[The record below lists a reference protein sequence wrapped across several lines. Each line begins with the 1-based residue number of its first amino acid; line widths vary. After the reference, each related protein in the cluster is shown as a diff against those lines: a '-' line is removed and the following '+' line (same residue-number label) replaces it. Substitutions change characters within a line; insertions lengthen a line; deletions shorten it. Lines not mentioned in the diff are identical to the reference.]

1 MARFLRFTLLLIAFL
16 SIFPLYTRYKAAA
29 APIPP
34 GVHLASL
41 ELSHLKDPAE
51 IEAAIAAGLREPIA
65 VYYDKTRLV
74 LRPQDVDFQI
84 DAAAMLGEAQQYLSG
99 PDFVDIALRKL
110 AGIPQRRRDVSA
122 RYTYDAQKLA
132 DWLSQAG
139 EKLDHPPQPGR
150 ALPPQW
156 DWRTEGAAPQP
167 RAGDH
172 ASLSE
177 DGSAAALA
185 PEAGASLPIPASYV
199 GTAQRDWQW
208 TPGTAGQTLLPEES
222 AQSILN
228 ALSRIDE
235 RSAHLVLQESPPPP
249 LSMDVLGRE
258 LNSYTSDFPGFA
270 AIYVQDLTTG
280 EEATVD
286 VDVAFSGMSTMKIA
300 ISSEAFRQIDGFE
313 NEFVGQ
319 WIDYALGESNN
330 AAANRLLQW
339 VGDGDIYAGG
349 RRVTEM
355 MRALGFTNSYI
366 QTGYDDK
373 SIIGQIPTPANSRTD
388 WNTNPDTHL
397 QSTPAELGRLLAEI
411 YRCQAG
417 EGLLL
422 ETFGG
427 DITPEECRT
436 ILFYMSHNEFMEL
449 VWGGLPRPAQ
459 SWVVHK
465 HGFVNEA
472 HSDLLLV
479 WGPSGPYVIAVYLW
493 RAGWMDWQTSD
504 RAMKEISR
512 IVWNFFAYKSA
523 REGIEAPPPLLL
535 SPPPNYVPVNSYRSR
550 AAVGG

>member
-1 MARFLRFTLLLIAFL
+1 MAGFLRFALPLLALL

-51 IEAAIAAGLREPIA
+51 IEAVMAAGLGQPIA
-65 VYYDKTRLV
+65 VYYDDTRLV
-74 LRPQDVDFQI
+74 LRPEEVDFAV
-84 DAAAMLGEAQQYLSG
+84 DTAAMLAEAQQYLDG

-110 AGIPQRRRDVSA
+110 AGIPQQRRDIAA
-122 RYTYDAQKLA
+122 RYSYDAQKLA
-132 DWLSQAG
+132 TWLWRAG
-139 EKLDHPPQPGR
+139 EELNHPPQPGR
-150 ALPPQW
+150 VLPPQW
-156 DWRTEGAAPQP
+156 NWRTEGGM
-167 RAGDH
+167 R
-172 ASLSE
+172 
-177 DGSAAALA
+177 
-185 PEAGASLPIPASYV
+185 EAGEEEGGESGSLTAYATLPATFV
-199 GTAQRDWQW
+199 GAAQRSWQW
-208 TPGTAGQTLLPEES
+208 TSGTVGQTLLIDES
-222 AQSILN
+222 AQSILD
-228 ALSRIDE
+228 ALGSMDART
-235 RSAHLVLQESPPPP
+235 AHLALQESPPPP
-249 LSMDVLGRE
+249 LSMAELGRE
-258 LNSYTSDFPGFA
+258 LNAYTSDFPGFA

-286 VDVAFSGMSTMKIA
+286 VDVAFSGMSTLKIA
-300 ISSEAFRQIDGFE
+300 IVSEVFRQMADFE
-313 NEFVGQ
+313 NEAVGQ

>member
-1 MARFLRFTLLLIAFL
+1 MAGFLRFALPLIALL

-34 GVHLASL
+34 GVHLANL
-41 ELSHLKDPAE
+41 ELSHLKDPAD
-51 IEAAIAAGLREPIA
+51 IETALVSILGQPIA
-65 VYYDKTRLV
+65 VYYDETRLV
-74 LRPQDVDFQI
+74 LRPEEVEFAVDT
-84 DAAAMLGEAQQYLSG
+84 AAMLAEAQQFLDG

-110 AGIPQRRRDVSA
+110 AGIPQQRRDIPA

-132 DWLSQAG
+132 TWLWQVG
-139 EKLDHPPQPGR
+139 EELNHPPQPGR

-156 DWRTEGAAPQP
+156 HWRAEGDAPETDGEARVVGGNPVPYATLPSTFVGAAQ
-167 RAGDH
+167 R
-172 ASLSE
+172 SWRWTS
-177 DGSAAALA
+177 
-185 PEAGASLPIPASYV
+185 
-199 GTAQRDWQW
+199 GTV
-208 TPGTAGQTLLPEES
+208 GQTLLIDES
-222 AQSILN
+222 ARPLLD
-228 ALSRIDE
+228 ALGSTEE
-235 RSAHLVLQESPPPP
+235 RTAHLALQETPPPP
-249 LSMDVLGRE
+249 LTMAELGSE
-258 LNSYTSDFPGFA
+258 LDAYTSDFPGFA

-300 ISSEAFRQIDGFE
+300 IAGEAFRQMADFE
-313 NEFVGQ
+313 NEAVGQ

-339 VGDGDIYAGG
+339 IGDGDIYTGG

-373 SIIGQIPTPANSRTD
+373 SIISKIPTEANSRTD

-397 QSTPAELGRLLAEI
+397 QSTPADLGRLLAEI

-417 EGLLL
+417 EGLLI

-427 DITPEECRT
+427 EITPEECGT
-436 ILFYMSHNEFMEL
+436 ILFYVSHDEFTEM
-449 VWGGLPRPAQ
+449 VWGGLPRPEQ
-459 SWVVHK
+459 SWIIHK

-472 HSDLLLV
+472 HSDLALI

-493 RAGWMDWQTSD
+493 RAGWMDWPTSN
-504 RAMKEISR
+504 RTMKEISR
-512 IVWNFFAYKSA
+512 IAWNFFAYRSMT
-523 REGIEAPPPLLL
+523 EGIEAPPPLTL
-535 SPPPNYVPVNSYRSR
+535 SPPPNYVPVNTYSSR
-550 AAVGG
+550 AALSGRQAVDGE